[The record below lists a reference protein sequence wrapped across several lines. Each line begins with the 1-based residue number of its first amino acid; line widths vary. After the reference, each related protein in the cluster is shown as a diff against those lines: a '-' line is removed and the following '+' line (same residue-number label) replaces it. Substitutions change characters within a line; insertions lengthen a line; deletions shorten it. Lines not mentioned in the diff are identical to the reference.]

1 MKIIE
6 TLWFN
11 SFGGTVGIVVGE
23 EDTTKDRKAYI
34 GPASGAHEG
43 ADTDHII
50 SFGLPF
56 SLDTAKR
63 LVYLL
68 GGKT

>member
-11 SFGGTVGIVVGE
+11 GFKGSAGIVVAE
-23 EDTTKDRKAYI
+23 EEITGARVAYI
-34 GPASGAHEG
+34 GVASGKDEKANIDG
-43 ADTDHII
+43 II
-50 SFGLPF
+50 SFGQPF
-56 SLDTAKR
+56 PLDTAKR

>member
-1 MKIIE
+1 MKVIE

-11 SFGGTVGIVVGE
+11 GFKGSVGIVVIE
-23 EDTTKDRKAYI
+23 EDVTKKRKAYI
-34 GPASGAHEG
+34 GVASGKDEKL
-43 ADTDHII
+43 DTDGII
-50 SFGLPF
+50 SWGQRF
-56 SLDTAKR
+56 SLDTAKK